1 MNFNQYWATQLSE
14 KFQGQ
19 LMKETPELLEQKNIA
34 LKAWYAALKVGDI
47 EPFLLGASHLDLYIT
62 EVNSGS
68 SFYAAPELLNVD
80 YTKEDTA
87 KILKAL
93 ENLSA
98 NSYAAI
104 NELGCFELYDE
115 YQAVLTTSGIDL
127 SYAGKYWMSMNDM
140 FPITNWETKVYSNGG
155 LQFVIYLDNDPG
167 EIWADLG
174 NIYNLLKT

>member
-1 MNFNQYWATQLSE
+1 MT
-14 KFQGQ
+14 
-19 LMKETPELLEQKNIA
+19 ETPELLEQKNIA
-34 LKAWYAALKVGDI
+34 LKAWYAALKVGNS
-47 EPFLLGASHLDLYIT
+47 ELSSLETSHLDLYTT

-68 SFYAAPELLNVD
+68 SFYAAPEMLNVD

-93 ENLSA
+93 EMLSS

-104 NELGCFELYDE
+104 NELGCFGLYDE
-115 YQAVLTTSGIDL
+115 YQAILTTSGIDL
-127 SYAGKYWMSMNDM
+127 CYGGKYWMLMDDM

-155 LQFVIYLDNDPG
+155 LQLVIHLDNDPG

-174 NIYNLLKT
+174 NIHNLLKA